1 VCSASLAAAKAR
13 GQSVAA
19 FKHASDTR
27 YHATHLATHDGKQIA
42 AMEQQ
47 QATLDAA
54 LKEKQIAL
62 AQAQATLAAAQAA
75 VTRWQ
80 GEIQFVSSL
89 KQLMAERKS
98 AELLVGE
105 RLAAQQT
112 IEQELA
118 AVQQRLD
125 AAKAA
130 VGEASTG
137 QETVEQRIRELKGIQ

>member
-1 VCSASLAAAKAR
+1 
-13 GQSVAA
+13 
-19 FKHASDTR
+19 
-27 YHATHLATHDGKQIA
+27 
-42 AMEQQ
+42 
-47 QATLDAA
+47 
-54 LKEKQIAL
+54 
-62 AQAQATLAAAQAA
+62 
-75 VTRWQ
+75 
-80 GEIQFVSSL
+80 
-89 KQLMAERKS
+89 MAERKS